1 MSNLNYLTDND
12 NILAVFD
19 YGSVVYG
26 TNKKASDHDLI
37 VVVKNNENITHSKY
51 DITVYT
57 EKEFKS
63 LAEIHEISVLECL
76 FLEKKHIHKNDLEI
90 NFKLDK
96 NLLRASISAKSSN
109 SWVKSKKKFIVEVD
123 YNPYIAKKSA
133 WHTLRIL
140 DFGIQLAREGRIT
153 NYTESNLLLK
163 PILECDSW
171 DEIDKNFKSIY
182 NSKSSAFKI
191 LAPKQINENKET
203 KKMSY

>member
-26 TNKKASDHDLI
+26 TNKETSDHDLI

-96 NLLRASISAKSSN
+96 NLLRTSISAKSSN

-140 DFGIQLAREGRIT
+140 DFGIQLAKEGRIT